1 MSLRNAEPS
10 THGTNKRSRM
20 SDSSPAV
27 GASWLGKGLTQAL
40 RPALRGTYL
49 RYFLLFTALGALW
62 ALATPLMAYPDEP
75 SHTIRAAAVVR
86 GQVGIEPGQ
95 SFGNGVHV
103 QVPSQIANLEAQKC
117 FAFYR
122 DRTADCAPEIPA
134 EDTFDAIGVTS
145 AGTYNPLYY
154 WIVGLP
160 SLFMTGAPGIYAMR
174 IVSVVASA
182 LFYAAAFMSLGQL
195 RKPKWPTVT
204 AALGITPMVL
214 FLSSGI
220 NPNSIEIA
228 ATLAAFCALLAVLD
242 NSARIASM
250 LPAIATVGVATAVL
264 ANTRSVSLVWL
275 LIAVVTACLFYR
287 WTDVK
292 RLVLNRYVLAAIGVG
307 AAGVVLGLV
316 WTMVG
321 MNAPP
326 SSGTAPEGIANPD
339 PGVAPYRAFLTMLDR
354 TFDFIPQ
361 YVGVV
366 GWLDTP
372 VPQAAIAF
380 WSMLFI
386 GILLLAALSRPRRV
400 LWGVLFAVGSLAVVP
415 AALQASLVATVG
427 FFWQGRYNLPLLLIV
442 LVSAGVALRTHH
454 FPAGSKSRAIARV
467 MFISGVAAH
476 VISFLYVLRRYVVG
490 IIDIST
496 WQTMVTHPSWQP
508 PLTWLGITVLYT
520 IVLAIAAQRL
530 YGYLYPGH
538 HLVAL
543 PIRRRQPA
551 RADAA
556 LIP

>member
-1 MSLRNAEPS
+1 ML
-10 THGTNKRSRM
+10 
-20 SDSSPAV
+20 DFSPAV
-27 GASWLGKGLTQAL
+27 GTPRLGKGLPKVL
-40 RPALRGTYL
+40 RPAFQGNYL
-49 RYFLLFTALGALW
+49 GYFLLFAALGAIW

-86 GQVGIEPGQ
+86 GQVGVEPGQ

-160 SLFMTGAPGIYAMR
+160 SLFMTGAANIYAMR
-174 IVSVVASA
+174 IVSVIASA
-182 LFYAAAFMSLGQL
+182 LFYAAAFMSLRRL
-195 RKPKWPTVT
+195 RKPKWPTVA
-204 AALGITPMVL
+204 AALGVTPMVL

-228 ATLAAFCALLAVLD
+228 ATLAAFCGLLAALD
-242 NSARIASM
+242 NSARLGRM

-287 WTDVK
+287 WSDVK
-292 RLVLNRYVLAAIGVG
+292 RLIRNRYVLVAMGVG
-307 AAGVVLGLV
+307 AGGVALGLV
-316 WTMVG
+316 WTLVG

-386 GILLLAALSRPRRV
+386 GILLLAALSRPRKV
-400 LWGVLFAVGSLAVVP
+400 LWGVVFALGSLAMVP

-442 LVSAGVALRTHH
+442 LVSAGLALRTHS
-454 FPAGSKSRAIARV
+454 FPVGSKGRAITRV
-467 MFISGVAAH
+467 LVISGVAAH
-476 VISFLYVLRRYVVG
+476 VLSFLYVLRRYVVG

-496 WQTMVTHPSWQP
+496 WQTMLTHPSWQP
-508 PLTWLGITVLYT
+508 PLGWLGITVLYT
-520 IVLAIAAQRL
+520 LVLAVAAQGL

-538 HLVAL
+538 RLVKV
-543 PIRRRQPA
+543 PVRKRQ
-551 RADAA
+551 AA
-556 LIP
+556 VRNMAPRP

>member
-1 MSLRNAEPS
+1 ML
-10 THGTNKRSRM
+10 
-20 SDSSPAV
+20 DFSPAV
-27 GASWLGKGLTQAL
+27 GTPRLGKGLPKVL
-40 RPALRGTYL
+40 RPAFQGNYL
-49 RYFLLFTALGALW
+49 GYFLLFAALGAIW

-86 GQVGIEPGQ
+86 GQVGVEPGQ

-160 SLFMTGAPGIYAMR
+160 SLFMTGAANIYAMR
-174 IVSVVASA
+174 IVSVIASA
-182 LFYAAAFMSLGQL
+182 LFYAAAFMSLRRL
-195 RKPKWPTVT
+195 RKPKWPTVA
-204 AALGITPMVL
+204 AALGVTPMVL

-228 ATLAAFCALLAVLD
+228 ATLAAFCGLLAALD
-242 NSARIASM
+242 NSARLGRM

-287 WTDVK
+287 WSDVK
-292 RLVLNRYVLAAIGVG
+292 RLIRNRYVLVAMGVG
-307 AAGVVLGLV
+307 AGGVALGLV
-316 WTMVG
+316 WTLVG

-386 GILLLAALSRPRRV
+386 GILLLAALSRPRKV
-400 LWGVLFAVGSLAVVP
+400 LWGVVFALGSLAMVP

-442 LVSAGVALRTHH
+442 LVSAGLALRTHS
-454 FPAGSKSRAIARV
+454 FPVGSKGRAITRV
-467 MFISGVAAH
+467 LVISGVAAH
-476 VISFLYVLRRYVVG
+476 VLSFLYVLRRYVVG

-496 WQTMVTHPSWQP
+496 WQTMLTHPSWQP
-508 PLTWLGITVLYT
+508 PLGWLGITVLYT
-520 IVLAIAAQRL
+520 LVLAVAAQGL

-538 HLVAL
+538 RLVKV
-543 PIRRRQPA
+543 PVRKRQ
-551 RADAA
+551 AA
-556 LIP
+556 VRDMAPRP

>member
-1 MSLRNAEPS
+1 MSAL
-10 THGTNKRSRM
+10 
-20 SDSSPAV
+20 SPATETSRLDHRPSEV
-27 GASWLGKGLTQAL
+27 
-40 RPALRGTYL
+40 RPARHTTFLR
-49 RYFLLFTALGALW
+49 FFFLFTALGVLW

-145 AGTYNPLYY
+145 AGTYNPMYY
-154 WIVGLP
+154 WLVGLP
-160 SLFMTGAPGIYAMR
+160 SLFMTGAPSIYAMR
-174 IVSVVASA
+174 FVSVIASA

-204 AALGITPMVL
+204 AAIGITPMVL
-214 FLSSGI
+214 FLASGI

-228 ATLAAFCALLAVLD
+228 VTLAAFCALLAALD
-242 NSARIASM
+242 NSTRLGQM
-250 LPAIATVGVATAVL
+250 LPAIATVGIAAAVL

-275 LIAVVTACLFYR
+275 LVAVVTACLFYS
-287 WTDVK
+287 WSQVK
-292 RLVLNRYVLAAIGVG
+292 RVLMNRYVLAAIGFG
-307 AAGVVLGLV
+307 ACGVALGLL
-316 WTMVG
+316 WTLVG

-326 SSGTAPEGIANPD
+326 SSGTAPEGIANPA

-386 GILLLAALSRPRRV
+386 GVLLLAALSRPRRI
-400 LWGVLFAVGSLAVVP
+400 LWGVLFAVGSLAVIP

-442 LVSAGVALRTHH
+442 LVSAGLALRTQP
-454 FPAGSKSRAIARV
+454 FPAGGKSRAVARV
-467 MFISGVAAH
+467 LIIAAVVAH
-476 VISFLYVLRRYVVG
+476 VLSFLYVLRRYVVG
-490 IIDIST
+490 IMEIST
-496 WQTMVTHPSWQP
+496 WQTMLTHPSWQP
-508 PLTWLGITVLYT
+508 PLGWFGITLLYT
-520 IVLAIAAQRL
+520 IVLSFAAQKL
-530 YGYLYPGH
+530 YAYLYPGH
-538 HLVAL
+538 RLVQV
-543 PIRRRQPA
+543 PIRKSRPRTTSVAA
-551 RADAA
+551 R
-556 LIP
+556 

>member
-10 THGTNKRSRM
+10 THGSNKRSSM
-20 SDSSPAV
+20 LDFSPAV
-27 GASWLGKGLTQAL
+27 GTPRLGKGLPKVL
-40 RPALRGTYL
+40 RPAFQGNYL
-49 RYFLLFTALGALW
+49 GYFLLFAALGAIW

-86 GQVGIEPGQ
+86 GQVGVEPGQ

-160 SLFMTGAPGIYAMR
+160 SLFMTGAANIYAMR
-174 IVSVVASA
+174 IVSVIASA
-182 LFYAAAFMSLGQL
+182 LFYAAAFMSLRRL
-195 RKPKWPTVT
+195 RKPKWPTVA
-204 AALGITPMVL
+204 AALGVTPMVL

-228 ATLAAFCALLAVLD
+228 ATLAAFCGLLAALD
-242 NSARIASM
+242 NSARLGRM

-287 WTDVK
+287 WSDVK
-292 RLVLNRYVLAAIGVG
+292 RLIRNRYVLVAMGVG
-307 AAGVVLGLV
+307 AGGVALGLV
-316 WTMVG
+316 WTLVG

-386 GILLLAALSRPRRV
+386 GILLLAALSRPRKV
-400 LWGVLFAVGSLAVVP
+400 LWGVVFALGSLAMVP

-442 LVSAGVALRTHH
+442 LVSAGLALRTHS
-454 FPAGSKSRAIARV
+454 FPVGSKGRAITRV
-467 MFISGVAAH
+467 LVISGVAAH
-476 VISFLYVLRRYVVG
+476 VLSFLYVLRRYVVG

-496 WQTMVTHPSWQP
+496 WQTMLTHPSWQP
-508 PLTWLGITVLYT
+508 PLGWLGITVLYT
-520 IVLAIAAQRL
+520 LVLAVAAQGL

-538 HLVAL
+538 RLVKV
-543 PIRRRQPA
+543 PVRKRQ
-551 RADAA
+551 AA
-556 LIP
+556 VRDMAPRP

>member
-1 MSLRNAEPS
+1 ML
-10 THGTNKRSRM
+10 
-20 SDSSPAV
+20 DFSPAV
-27 GASWLGKGLTQAL
+27 GTPRLGKGLPKVL
-40 RPALRGTYL
+40 RPAFQGNYL
-49 RYFLLFTALGALW
+49 GYFLLFAALGAIW

-86 GQVGIEPGQ
+86 GQVGVEPGQ

-160 SLFMTGAPGIYAMR
+160 SLFMTGAANIYAMR
-174 IVSVVASA
+174 IVSVIASA
-182 LFYAAAFMSLGQL
+182 LFYAAAFMSLRRL
-195 RKPKWPTVT
+195 RKPKWPTVA

-228 ATLAAFCALLAVLD
+228 ATLAAFCGLLAALD
-242 NSARIASM
+242 NSARLGRM
-250 LPAIATVGVATAVL
+250 LPAIATVSVATAVL

-287 WTDVK
+287 WSDVK
-292 RLVLNRYVLAAIGVG
+292 RLIRNRYVLVAMGVG
-307 AAGVVLGLV
+307 AGGVALGLV
-316 WTMVG
+316 WTLVG

-386 GILLLAALSRPRRV
+386 GILLLAALSRPRKV
-400 LWGVLFAVGSLAVVP
+400 LWGVVFALGSLAMVP

-442 LVSAGVALRTHH
+442 LVSAGLALRTHS
-454 FPAGSKSRAIARV
+454 FPVGSKGRAITRV
-467 MFISGVAAH
+467 LVISGVAAH
-476 VISFLYVLRRYVVG
+476 VLSFLYVLRRYVVG

-496 WQTMVTHPSWQP
+496 WQTMLTHPSWQP
-508 PLTWLGITVLYT
+508 PLGWLGITVLYT
-520 IVLAIAAQRL
+520 LVLAVAAQGL
-530 YGYLYPGH
+530 YGYLYPGYR
-538 HLVAL
+538 LVKV
-543 PIRRRQPA
+543 PVRNRQ
-551 RADAA
+551 AA
-556 LIP
+556 VRDMAPRP

>member
-1 MSLRNAEPS
+1 MSE
-10 THGTNKRSRM
+10 
-20 SDSSPAV
+20 SSPSAGRPRLHQRLAGALGPAV
-27 GASWLGKGLTQAL
+27 
-40 RPALRGTYL
+40 RGV
-49 RYFLLFTALGALW
+49 YFRSLLLFAVLGALW

-86 GQVGIEPGQ
+86 GQVAIEPGQ

-103 QVPSQIANLEAQKC
+103 QIPSQIANLEAQKC

-134 EDTFDAIGVTS
+134 ADTFDAIGVTS

-160 SLFMTGAPGIYAMR
+160 SLFMTGAANIYAMR
-174 IVSVVASA
+174 IVSVIVSA
-182 LFYAAAFMSLGQL
+182 LFYAAAFTALRQL
-195 RKPKWPTVT
+195 RKPRWPIVT
-204 AALGITPMVL
+204 ASIGITPMVL

-228 ATLAAFCALLAVLD
+228 ATLAAFCALAAVLD
-242 NSARIASM
+242 NSTRLGRM
-250 LPAIATVGVATAVL
+250 LPAIATVGIATAVL

-275 LIAVVTACLFYR
+275 LIAVVTACLLCG
-287 WTDVK
+287 WGHVK
-292 RLVLNRYVLAAIGVG
+292 RLLWNRYVLAAVVVG
-307 AAGVVLGLV
+307 AAGVALGLV
-316 WTMVG
+316 WTLVG

-339 PGVAPYRAFLTMLDR
+339 PDLAPYRAFLTMMDR

-361 YVGVV
+361 YIGVM

-386 GILLLAALSRPRRV
+386 GVLLLTPLARPRRV
-400 LWGVLFAVGSLAVVP
+400 LWGVLFAVCSLAVVP

-427 FFWQGRYNLPLLLIV
+427 FFWQGRYNLPLLLVV
-442 LVSAGVALRTHH
+442 LVSAGLALRTHR
-454 FPAGSKSRAIARV
+454 FPAGIKSRAIAKV
-467 MFISGVAAH
+467 VIISGIAAH
-476 VISFLYVLRRYVVG
+476 VLCFLYVLRRYVVG

-496 WQTMVTHPSWQP
+496 WQTMLTHPSWQP
-508 PLTWLGITVLYT
+508 PLGWFGITVLYT
-520 IVLAIAAQRL
+520 MVLAVAAGRL
-530 YGYLYPGH
+530 YGYLFPGH
-538 HLVAL
+538 SLMQL
-543 PIRRRQPA
+543 PSRKGQSVVT
-551 RADAA
+551 AD
-556 LIP
+556 PPKP

>member
-1 MSLRNAEPS
+1 MRPVLRR
-10 THGTNKRSRM
+10 TF
-20 SDSSPAV
+20 
-27 GASWLGKGLTQAL
+27 
-40 RPALRGTYL
+40 L

-86 GQVGIEPGQ
+86 GQIGIEPGQ

-134 EDTFDAIGVTS
+134 QDTFDAIGVTS
-145 AGTYNPLYY
+145 AGTYNPMYY

-160 SLFMTGAPGIYAMR
+160 SLFMTGAANIYAMR
-174 IVSVVASA
+174 FVSVIASA

-195 RKPKWPTVT
+195 RKQKWPTLT
-204 AALGITPMVL
+204 AAIGITPMVL
-214 FLSSGI
+214 FLASGI

-228 ATLAAFCALLAVLD
+228 ATLAAFCALLAALD
-242 NSARIASM
+242 NSQRLGKM
-250 LPAIATVGVATAVL
+250 LPAIVTVAIAAAVL

-275 LIAVVTACLFYR
+275 LTAVVTACLFYR
-287 WTDVK
+287 WTQVK
-292 RLVLNRYVLAAIGVG
+292 RVLRNGYVLAAIGFG
-307 AAGVVLGLV
+307 ACGVTLGLL
-316 WTMVG
+316 WTLVG

-326 SSGTAPEGIANPD
+326 SSGTAPEGIANPA

-386 GILLLAALSRPRRV
+386 GVLLLALLARPRRV
-400 LWGVLFAVGSLAVVP
+400 LWGVIFALGSLAVVP

-427 FFWQGRYNLPLLLIV
+427 FFWQGRYNLPLLLV
-442 LVSAGVALRTHH
+442 ALVSAGLALRTHP
-454 FPAGSKSRAIARV
+454 FPEGSKSRAIARV
-467 MFISGVAAH
+467 LMISGLIAH
-476 VISFLYVLRRYVVG
+476 VLSFLYVLRRYVVG
-490 IIDIST
+490 IMEIST
-496 WQTMVTHPSWQP
+496 WQTMLTHPSWQP
-508 PLTWLGITVLYT
+508 PLGWFVITLLYT
-520 IVLAIAAQRL
+520 VVLAVAAQKL
-530 YGYLYPGH
+530 YSYLHPGH
-538 HLVAL
+538 RLVEL
-543 PIRRRQPA
+543 PFRRPRPQT
-551 RADAA
+551 DSAA
-556 LIP
+556 AS

>member
-10 THGTNKRSRM
+10 THGTKKRSSM
-20 SDSSPAV
+20 SESSPAV
-27 GASWLGKGLTQAL
+27 GTSRLGEGLINAL
-40 RPALRGTYL
+40 RPAFQGTYL

-86 GQVGIEPGQ
+86 GQIGIEPGQ

-103 QVPSQIANLEAQKC
+103 KVPSQIANLEAQKC

-122 DRTADCAPEIPA
+122 ERPANCAPEIPA

-145 AGTYNPLYY
+145 AGAYNPLYY

-160 SLFMTGAPGIYAMR
+160 SLFMTGAANIYAMR
-174 IVSVVASA
+174 IVSVIASA
-182 LFYAAAFMSLGQL
+182 LFYAAAFMSLAQL
-195 RKPKWPTVT
+195 RKPKWPTV
-204 AALGITPMVL
+204 AAAIGITPMVL

-228 ATLAAFCALLAVLD
+228 ATLAAFCALLAAMD
-242 NSARIASM
+242 NSARLSSM
-250 LPAIATVGVATAVL
+250 LPAIATIGVATAVL

-287 WTDVK
+287 WRDIK
-292 RLVLNRYVLAAIGVG
+292 RLLWNPIMLAAMGVG
-307 AAGVVLGLV
+307 AAGVALGLL
-316 WTMVG
+316 WTLVG

-326 SSGTAPEGIANPD
+326 SSGTAPAGIANPD

-386 GILLLAALSRPRRV
+386 GILLLAALSRPRKV
-400 LWGVLFAVGSLAVVP
+400 LLGVLFAVGSLAVVP

-442 LVSAGVALRTHH
+442 LVSAGVALRTH
-454 FPAGSKSRAIARV
+454 PYPLGSKSRAIARV
-467 MFISGVAAH
+467 MFLSGVIAH
-476 VISFLYVLRRYVVG
+476 VVSFLYVLRRYVVG

-496 WQTMVTHPSWQP
+496 WQTMLTHPSWQP

-520 IVLAIAAQRL
+520 LVLAVAAQRL

-538 HLVAL
+538 HLVKV
-543 PIRRRQPA
+543 PVRKRHSTP
-551 RADAA
+551 ADAA
-556 LIP
+556 PRP